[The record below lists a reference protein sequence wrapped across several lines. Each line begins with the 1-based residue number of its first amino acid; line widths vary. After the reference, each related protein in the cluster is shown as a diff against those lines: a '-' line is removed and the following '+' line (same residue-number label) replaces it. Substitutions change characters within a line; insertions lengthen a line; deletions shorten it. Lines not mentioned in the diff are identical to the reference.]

1 MSQGLFAGATNYQ
14 EQTKEDIALDIEKWI
29 RNSKE
34 MKDTMD
40 TSIAKLKD
48 ANYWECI
55 PTAFRCYCESV
66 SNVCLSFCSDF
77 NLVLLDIRQDKICD
91 RTIRLLEN
99 IFNVSKEN
107 EELSWK
113 TYKADFHWKKYG
125 DQNFA
130 VAEELYGISRDFFVT
145 LFDVANAASRLED
158 YMGENKTVID
168 NSVHTDNSITIG
180 SGNKIEKSII
190 CNTNNVD
197 KQEKRTSFW
206 SKFWLPLI
214 ISIIGGVA
222 VTAICLWLGL
232 K

>member
-14 EQTKEDIALDIEKWI
+14 EQTKEDIALDIETWI
-29 RNSKE
+29 RYAKV

-113 TYKADFHWKKYG
+113 TYKADCHWKKYG

-145 LFDVANAASRLED
+145 LFDVANAGSRLED

>member
-1 MSQGLFAGATNYQ
+1 
-14 EQTKEDIALDIEKWI
+14 
-29 RNSKE
+29 
-34 MKDTMD
+34 
-40 TSIAKLKD
+40 
-48 ANYWECI
+48 
-55 PTAFRCYCESV
+55 
-66 SNVCLSFCSDF
+66 
-77 NLVLLDIRQDKICD
+77 
-91 RTIRLLEN
+91 
-99 IFNVSKEN
+99 
-107 EELSWK
+107 
-113 TYKADFHWKKYG
+113 
-125 DQNFA
+125 
-130 VAEELYGISRDFFVT
+130 
-145 LFDVANAASRLED
+145 
-158 YMGENKTVID
+158 MGENKTVID

>member
-29 RNSKE
+29 RNAKE
-34 MKDTMD
+34 MKCTMD
-40 TSIAKLKD
+40 TSIAKLKE
-48 ANYWECI
+48 ANYWDCI
-55 PTAFRCYCESV
+55 PSEFRCYCESV
-66 SNVCLSFCSDF
+66 SNICLSFCSDF

-91 RTIRLLEN
+91 RTIKLLEN
-99 IFNVSKEN
+99 IFNVSTEN

-113 TYKADFHWKKYG
+113 TYKEDFHWKKYG

-130 VAEELYGISRDFFVT
+130 VAENLYGISRDFFTT

-158 YMGENKTVID
+158 YMKKNKTVID

-180 SGNKIEKSII
+180 NGNKIEKSII
-190 CNTNNVD
+190 GNTNNVD
-197 KQEKRTSFW
+197 KQEKKASFW
-206 SKFWLPLI
+206 SKFWLPII
-214 ISIIGGVA
+214 ISIVSGVA
-222 VTAICLWLGL
+222 VAAICLWLGL